1 MTLTSEQ
8 TTALKADIL
17 ADPILATKPMTS
29 AGAGEIA
36 EAYKAI
42 SAVDV
47 WRSATPVSDIYDAID
62 TTKYTPADAPSSTNT
77 AQESALW
84 LNRSQLILI
93 KQAVLQYL
101 LQGKDSLSTAKA
113 VIRANLRDA
122 VIAIPAGANG
132 AAISAGG
139 GNGITVLN
147 ACKRKAN
154 RFEALFA
161 TIDSTTGPV
170 TAKLLVLEGEVSTDD
185 IQAARES

>member
-1 MTLTSEQ
+1 MTPAQLA
-8 TTALKADIL
+8 ALKSAIL
-17 ADPILATKPMTS
+17 ADPILAAKPMTS
-29 AGAGEIA
+29 GGAGEIA

-42 SAVDV
+42 SSVDV
-47 WRSATPVSDIYDAID
+47 WRSSTPVSDIYDAID
-62 TTKYTPADAPSSTNT
+62 TTKYTPADQPSITNT
-77 AQESALW
+77 AQEAALW

-101 LQGKDSLSTAKA
+101 LQGKETLNTAKA
-113 VIRANLRDA
+113 MIRANLRDA
-122 VIAIPAGANG
+122 VITIPAGTGG

-139 GNGITVLN
+139 VGGATVLN

-161 TIDSTTGPV
+161 TTDSPTGPV
-170 TAKLLVLEGEVSTDD
+170 TAKLLVLEGEVSSDD